1 MIILDTDHLTVIQR
15 RTEPEYSRLKQHLR
29 KHTESEV
36 YTTIINFEEQI
47 RGWLSVIASAKDS
60 AKEIKAY
67 KDLQLSLK
75 FFQDIQILE
84 YNENAKDQFIKLQ
97 KLRIRI
103 GTMDLKIASIA
114 ISKSAKLFSR
124 NLKDFQKVPGLV
136 VIDATEGSLT
146 N

>member
-1 MIILDTDHLTVIQR
+1 MVIILDTDHLTVIQR
-15 RTEPEYSRLKQHLR
+15 RTEPEYSRLTQHLR

-60 AKEIKAY
+60 NKEIKAY

-84 YNENAKDQFIKLQ
+84 YDKNAKDQFIKLQ

-114 ISKSAKLFSR
+114 IPKNAKLFSR

-136 VIDATEGSLT
+136 VIDATEGL
-146 N
+146 